1 MPLSTSIAKVL
12 DNRPLAISAAALVD
26 GGRPGRPVESCDIGY
41 VQNEYMNN
49 KGVLDIDQ
57 WFVGC
62 HIDIQQ

>member
-41 VQNEYMNN
+41 CAKWIYEQ
-49 KGVLDIDQ
+49 
-57 WFVGC
+57 
-62 HIDIQQ
+62 